1 MNYSNYSNDLE
12 KRNDV
17 AMYGHVQGL
26 VGEQSFSIIL
36 PKQYAINLGIG
47 KGDFVK
53 VMQLDNKIIIE
64 KAERGDAL

>member
-17 AMYGHVQGL
+17 AMYRRVQGL

-47 KGDFVK
+47 KGDFVR
-53 VMQLDNKIIIE
+53 VTQVDNKIIIE
-64 KAERGDAL
+64 KA